1 MEVGV
6 EGLGGVWFGT
16 EAQAGLRGE
25 DVLRGWYVACLRR
38 GRGGTFLWDVS
49 LRGLVMRWVGFV
61 DLAASAFAAG
71 VGFFVA
77 FFEDDAGD
85 AFKFGANA

>member
-6 EGLGGVWFGT
+6 EGFGGVWVAT
-16 EAQAGLRGE
+16 EARGGLRGE
-25 DVLRGWYVACLRR
+25 DVLRGRYVTCLGC
-38 GRGGTFLWDVS
+38 GRGSTFLREVS
-49 LRGLVMRWVGFV
+49 LRSLAKQLVALV
-61 DLAASAFAAG
+61 DFATSAFAAG

-85 AFKFGANA
+85 AFEFGADA

>member
-6 EGLGGVWFGT
+6 EGLRGVWLAS
-16 EAQAGLRGE
+16 EARGGLRGE
-25 DVLRGWYVACLRR
+25 DVLRGRYVTCLGCGR
-38 GRGGTFLWDVS
+38 GRTFLRDVS
-49 LRGLVMRWVGFV
+49 LRGLAERLVSIV
-61 DLAASAFAAG
+61 DFAASAFAAG

-85 AFKFGANA
+85 AFKFGADA